1 MNEKTIFK
9 KNKNIV
15 TRKIEDETILMP
27 LYKTSKEIDCIYT
40 LNEAGARV
48 WDLINGKRNLAKIKI
63 MLLKEYDAKEKEID
77 KKLNALLKDLIK
89 IKAIYSNHSFYATK
103 K

>member
-48 WDLINGKRNLAKIKI
+48 WDLINGKRNLAKIKT
-63 MLLKEYDAKEKEID
+63 MLLKEYDAKEKEIE
-77 KKLNALLKDLIK
+77 KKLTALLKDLIK
-89 IKAIYSNHSFYATK
+89 IKAIHLL
-103 K
+103 

>member
-1 MNEKTIFK
+1 MNEKTILK
-9 KNKNIV
+9 KNKNII

-48 WDLINGKRNLAKIKI
+48 WDLINGKRNLAKIKA
-63 MLLKEYDAKEKEID
+63 MLLKEYDAKEKEMD
-77 KKLNALLKDLIK
+77 KKLTALLKDLIK
-89 IKAIYSNHSFYATK
+89 IKAIK
-103 K
+103 